1 MRFLLCY
8 SGEIGPAWWACAD
21 PKSCFTTLG
30 GNRAACLIDAF
41 LPTPASIE
49 ALSAVLERFFPSA
62 STAGGRSKSWRLVQ
76 HAPSEQ
82 LYLVHPALIQS
93 LSDHLTPAG
102 ADERPSRGVREAAA
116 PIIWL
121 DARSTIR
128 AGTRLTRAPSH
139 LAKSLEALSQRLQE
153 GEALIYLEGLEN
165 TQNQETQQRKAL
177 EGVSLAGLLLEY
189 GGVYSLLGEPEESSG
204 AHSPS
209 DGRNNL
215 SGEPLIVFTL
225 SFLPPGDREGL
236 GERSVLSFS
245 IPLRALH
252 PGEKEQ
258 LVEWTK
264 ERTRGRIQRLKQL
277 DKGDQRAIR
286 ADEAS
291 KDFVQWLTDCT
302 VQVKAREVA
311 LDLVG
316 L

>member
-1 MRFLLCY
+1 
-8 SGEIGPAWWACAD
+8 
-21 PKSCFTTLG
+21 
-30 GNRAACLIDAF
+30 LIDAF

-49 ALSAVLERFFPSA
+49 ALSTVLERFFPSR
-62 STAGGRSKSWRLVQ
+62 STAEGRSRSWRLVQ

-82 LYLVHPALIQS
+82 LYLVHPALVRD
-93 LSDHLTPAG
+93 LSDHLYPAE
-102 ADERPSRGVREAAA
+102 ADEGHSKGAREAAA
-116 PIIWL
+116 PVIWL
-121 DARSTIR
+121 DARTTVR

-139 LAKSLEALSQRLQE
+139 LARSLEALSQCLRE
-153 GEALIYLEGLEN
+153 GEGLIYLDASEKFQDE
-165 TQNQETQQRKAL
+165 ETQLRKAL
-177 EGVSLAGLLLEY
+177 EGVPLAGLLLEY
-189 GGVYSLLGEPEESSG
+189 GGVYSLLGEPEQVPHG
-204 AHSPS
+204 ADPPP

-215 SGEPLIVFTL
+215 SGEPLVLFSL
-225 SFLPPGDREGL
+225 SLLPPGDSGGM

-264 ERTRGRIQRLKQL
+264 QRTRSRIERLPQL
-277 DKGDQRAIR
+277 DESIQQTGK

-291 KDFVQWLTDCT
+291 KDFVQWLSECT
-302 VQVKAREVA
+302 VQVKAREVV